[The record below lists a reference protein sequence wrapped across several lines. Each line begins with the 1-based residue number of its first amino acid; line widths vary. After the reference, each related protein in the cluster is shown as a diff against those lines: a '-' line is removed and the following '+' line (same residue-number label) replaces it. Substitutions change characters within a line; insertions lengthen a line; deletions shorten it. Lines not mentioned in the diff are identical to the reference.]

1 VVARRHRRHLPAA
14 ASIKKRHSLNNQQ
27 TQRRQRLLPLATSA
41 ACDQCLLPARAAPKC
56 RGRQRAI
63 GCRLGSAA
71 GASALE
77 VPRAPARDR
86 LSPWKCRGRQRA
98 IGGRLGSAAGA
109 SALEVPRAPAPWKCR
124 GRQRAIGC
132 RLGSAAGASARLAD
146 ASALVSNRRSPCN
159 CQRVTRQRLCPIGG
173 RLGSAAGASAL
184 EVPRAPA
191 RDRLSP
197 WKCRGR
203 LRPIGGRL
211 GSAAGACARSA
222 VALELPARDA
232 SRRVSACVRLAVA
245 LEVPRAQAP
254 DRLTRQRL
262 SPIGCRHNNALS
274 PATMGRLRPW
284 VARDHGH
291 QRPSPPACCAAKGCR
306 GQKPRDGPA
315 PQPPRLSCHLG

>member
-1 VVARRHRRHLPAA
+1 MVARRHRRHLPAA

-63 GCRLGSAA
+63 GC
-71 GASALE
+71 
-77 VPRAPARDR
+77 
-86 LSPWKCRGRQRA
+86 
-98 IGGRLGSAAGA
+98 
-109 SALEVPRAPAPWKCR
+109 
-124 GRQRAIGC
+124 
-132 RLGSAAGASARLAD
+132 
-146 ASALVSNRRSPCN
+146 
-159 CQRVTRQRLCPIGG
+159 